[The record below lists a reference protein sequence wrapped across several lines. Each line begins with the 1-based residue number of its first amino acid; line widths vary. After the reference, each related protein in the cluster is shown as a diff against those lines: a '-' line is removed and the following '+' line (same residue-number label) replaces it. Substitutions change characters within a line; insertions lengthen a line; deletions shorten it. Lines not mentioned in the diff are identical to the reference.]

1 MSDKPKKKN
10 VNVYTISETIYV
22 SYQVIATSEK
32 DAREAYLN
40 LPNDKWH
47 DLVSEAVSN
56 NYQDEE
62 VVNDEE
68 YTGDGTDPD
77 DHPITD
83 KAKKA
88 IFHNNSI
95 NE

>member
-1 MSDKPKKKN
+1 MSQEPKKKQ

-32 DAREAYLN
+32 DARDAYLN
-40 LPNDKWH
+40 LPNDKWNEI
-47 DLVSEAVSN
+47 VSDAVCN
-56 NYQDEE
+56 NHEDEE
-62 VVNDEE
+62 VAKDEE

-77 DHPITD
+77 DHPTTD